1 MYKTLSE
8 AADYTGF
15 TKPAFTHL
23 FYNKFNKQR
32 PTPSYINEGDT
43 KTVTK
48 NINGI
53 DRRIKYKGMLRFHQ
67 DDLDAFLEEFR
78 GNDS

>member
-23 FYNKFNKQR
+23 FYNN
-32 PTPSYINEGDT
+32 
-43 KTVTK
+43 V
-48 NINGI
+48 NGRLTEI
-53 DRRIKYKGMLRFHQ
+53 DVE
-67 DDLDAFLEEFR
+67 DLTAGEEL
-78 GNDS
+78 

>member
-23 FYNKFNKQR
+23 FYNKFNKQK

-53 DRRIKYKGMLRFHQ
+53 DRRIK
-67 DDLDAFLEEFR
+67 
-78 GNDS
+78 